1 MVFKVSQTLYPI
13 IKVCWNGNKS
23 INQSTIVWRTRNRNG
38 ILFGIKQH
46 CDLKIQLNV
55 NLVQVLRDQNFR
67 YFKIFEFSYLVR
79 GPSWPWLYGS
89 WIYNYLRNHCLS
101 PLMLWIR
108 ISIRAR
114 CTTLCDKIC
123 QCLATGL
130 WFSPGPPVSSTNKTD
145 HHDITEILL
154 KVTLNT
160 ITQTNIIFG

>member
-79 GPSWPWLYGS
+79 GPLWPWSYGS
-89 WIYNYLRNHCLS
+89 CIYNYLRNHCLS
-101 PLMLWIR
+101 PLMLWIQ
-108 ISIRAR
+108 ISIRAS
-114 CTTLCDKIC
+114 CTINKGNNKI
-123 QCLATGL
+123 
-130 WFSPGPPVSSTNKTD
+130 TD
-145 HHDITEILL
+145 LRTILQRESQ
-154 KVTLNT
+154 NS
-160 ITQTNIIFG
+160 

>member
-1 MVFKVSQTLYPI
+1 M
-13 IKVCWNGNKS
+13 IKVRWNRNKS
-23 INQSTIVWRTRNRNG
+23 IKQATIVWRTRNRNG
-38 ILFGIKQH
+38 VLFGIKQH
-46 CDLKIQLNV
+46 YDLNIQLNV

-79 GPSWPWLYGS
+79 RPPWSYGS

-130 WFSPGPPVSSTNKTD
+130 WFSPGPPVFSTNKTD